1 MRLGLALGY
10 WGRGP
15 AADHLTLAR
24 EAERLGYDSVWT
36 AESWGSDAFTPLTWI
51 AARTSRIKLGTA
63 VAQMAARSPTATAM
77 HALTLDHLS
86 GGRMM
91 LGLGLSG
98 PQVVEGWYGRP
109 FPASPL
115 TATREYVD
123 VVRQVLRREGPVT
136 LDGRFHALPYR
147 GADGTGL
154 GKPLKPITHPLR
166 AGLPVLLGAEGPRN
180 VAQTVRIADG
190 WLPLYWS
197 PTRPEV
203 YEASLAGLLRETG
216 GEGRPGPCRQTPDC
230 PATPCTLLHARPRSR
245 GRCPHCRTPHSP
257 ECIQYEGPRA
267 ARREHAPDAAGP
279 ALRADDG
286 SSTTGPSRFLVA
298 PMARVKVCD
307 DVAEGLL
314 PVKAMLGFYIGGMGP
329 MQGRTE
335 HSIGGGGRATGGRN
349 FHADLMARM
358 GYEEEAHRI
367 QRLFLEGRREEAVLA
382 VPDAFADEIS
392 LVGPRRRIAERLE
405 LWRKGPVTDL
415 LALSPDPH
423 TLRVLAEL
431 NT

>member
-15 AADHLTLAR
+15 DPAHLDLAR
-24 EAERLGYDSVWT
+24 EAEDLGYTSVWT
-36 AESWGSDAFTPLTWI
+36 SEAWGSDAFTPLTWI
-51 AARTSRIKLGTA
+51 AAHTSRIRLGTA
-63 VAQMAARSPTATAM
+63 IAQMAARTPTATAM

-109 FPASPL
+109 FPRSPL

-123 VVRQVLRREGPVT
+123 VVRQVLAREAPVA
-136 LDGRFHALPYR
+136 LDGRFHSHPYN
-147 GADGTGL
+147 GPDATGL

-166 AGLPVLLGAEGPRN
+166 ADLPVLLGAEGPKN
-180 VAQTVRIADG
+180 IAQTTRIADG

-197 PTRPEV
+197 PLRPDV
-203 YEASLAGLLRETG
+203 YEASLTGLRDGFMIAPL
-216 GEGRPGPCRQTPDC
+216 
-230 PATPCTLLHARPRSR
+230 ARA
-245 GRCPHCRTPHSP
+245 H
-257 ECIQYEGPRA
+257 
-267 ARREHAPDAAGP
+267 
-279 ALRADDG
+279 
-286 SSTTGPSRFLVA
+286 
-298 PMARVKVCD
+298 VCD

-314 PVKAMLGFYIGGMGP
+314 PVKAMLGFYIGGMG
-329 MQGRTE
+329 
-335 HSIGGGGRATGGRN
+335 AAARN

-358 GYEEEAHRI
+358 GYAEEARRI
-367 QRLFLEGRREEAVLA
+367 QRLFLEGRRQEAVLA

-392 LVGPRRRIAERLE
+392 LVGPRERIAERLE

-415 LALSPDPH
+415 LVTAPDPH

-431 NT
+431 SL

>member
-15 AADHLTLAR
+15 AADHLALAQ
-24 EAERLGYDSVWT
+24 EAERLGYASVWT

-51 AARTSRIKLGTA
+51 AARTSRIGLGTA

-86 GGRMM
+86 GGRML

-123 VVRQVLRREGPVT
+123 VVRQVLRREAPVV
-136 LDGRFHALPYR
+136 LEGRFHSLPYR

-154 GKPLKPITHPLR
+154 GKPLKPVTHPLR

-180 VAQTVRIADG
+180 VAQTLRIADG

-197 PTRPEV
+197 PTRPEAYGV
-203 YEASLAGLLRETG
+203 SPAALHGSGG
-216 GEGRPGPCRQTPDC
+216 GERP
-230 PATPCTLLHARPRSR
+230 
-245 GRCPHCRTPHSP
+245 
-257 ECIQYEGPRA
+257 
-267 ARREHAPDAAGP
+267 
-279 ALRADDG
+279 
-286 SSTTGPSRFLVA
+286 FMVA
-298 PMARVKVCD
+298 PMARVAVCD
-307 DVAEGLL
+307 DVGEGLL
-314 PVKAMLGFYIGGMGP
+314 PVKAMLAFYIGGMG
-329 MQGRTE
+329 
-335 HSIGGGGRATGGRN
+335 HAARN

-358 GYEEEAHRI
+358 GYEEEARRI
-367 QRLFLEGRREEAVLA
+367 QRLFLAGRREEAVRA

-392 LVGPRRRIAERLE
+392 LVGPRGRIAERLE
-405 LWRKGPVTDL
+405 LWRRGPVTDL
-415 LALSPDPH
+415 LAVSPDPG

-431 NT
+431 NS

>member
-15 AADHLTLAR
+15 NPAHLDLAR
-24 EAERLGYDSVWT
+24 EAEELGYASVWT
-36 AESWGSDAFTPLTWI
+36 AEAWGSDAFTPLTWI
-51 AARTSRIKLGTA
+51 AAHTSRIRLGTA
-63 VAQMAARSPTATAM
+63 IAQMAARTPTATAM

-109 FPASPL
+109 FPRSPL

-123 VVRQVLRREGPVT
+123 VVRQVLRREAPVA
-136 LDGRFHALPYR
+136 LDGRFHSHPYN
-147 GADGTGL
+147 GPDATGL

-166 AGLPVLLGAEGPRN
+166 AGLPVLLGAEGPKN
-180 VAQTVRIADG
+180 IAQTTRIADG

-197 PTRPEV
+197 PLRTDV
-203 YEASLAGLLRETG
+203 YEASLSVLP
-216 GEGRPGPCRQTPDC
+216 EGFM
-230 PATPCTLLHARPRSR
+230 
-245 GRCPHCRTPHSP
+245 
-257 ECIQYEGPRA
+257 I
-267 ARREHAPDAAGP
+267 
-279 ALRADDG
+279 
-286 SSTTGPSRFLVA
+286 A
-298 PMARVKVCD
+298 PMARAQVCD

-314 PVKAMLGFYIGGMGP
+314 PVKAMLGFYIGGMGAA
-329 MQGRTE
+329 
-335 HSIGGGGRATGGRN
+335 SRN

-358 GYEEEAHRI
+358 GYEEEARHI
-367 QRLFLEGRREEAVLA
+367 QQLFLQGRKQEAVLA

-392 LVGPRRRIAERLE
+392 LVGPRERIAERLE

-415 LALSPDPH
+415 LVTAPDPH

-431 NT
+431 NQ

>member
-15 AADHLTLAR
+15 NPDHVPLAQ

-36 AESWGSDAFTPLTWI
+36 AESWGSDVFTPLTWL
-51 AARTSRIKLGTA
+51 AAHTSRIKLGTA
-63 VAQMAARSPTATAM
+63 VAQMAARSPTTTAM

-109 FPASPL
+109 FPKSPL

-123 VVRQVLRREGPVT
+123 VVRQVLSREAPVE
-136 LDGRFHALPYR
+136 LNGRFHTHPYQ
-147 GADGTGL
+147 GPDATGL

-166 AGLPVLLGAEGPRN
+166 PELPILLGAEGPKN
-180 VAQTVRIADG
+180 ITQTTRIADG

-197 PTRPEV
+197 PLRPDV
-203 YEASLAGLLRETG
+203 YEASLTDVR
-216 GEGRPGPCRQTPDC
+216 
-230 PATPCTLLHARPRSR
+230 
-245 GRCPHCRTPHSP
+245 
-257 ECIQYEGPRA
+257 
-267 ARREHAPDAAGP
+267 
-279 ALRADDG
+279 DD
-286 SSTTGPSRFLVA
+286 FLIA
-298 PMARVKVCD
+298 PMAQARVCD
-307 DVAEGLL
+307 DISEGLL
-314 PVKAMLGFYIGGMGP
+314 PVKTMLGFYIGGMG
-329 MQGRTE
+329 
-335 HSIGGGGRATGGRN
+335 HAKHN

-358 GYEEEAHRI
+358 GYEEEARRI
-367 QRLFLEGRREEAVLA
+367 QHLFLEGHREEAVLA

-392 LVGPRRRIAERLE
+392 LVGPRERIAERLE

-415 LALSPDPH
+415 LVLSPDRH
-423 TLRVLAEL
+423 TLQVLAEL
-431 NT
+431 NEAST

>member
-15 AADHLTLAR
+15 SADHVPLAQ

-51 AARTSRIKLGTA
+51 AAQTSRIKLGTA
-63 VAQMAARSPTATAM
+63 VAQMAARSPTTTAM

-109 FPASPL
+109 FPKSPL

-123 VVRQVLRREGPVT
+123 VVRQVLRREGPVE
-136 LDGRFHALPYR
+136 LAGRFHSHPYR
-147 GADGTGL
+147 GDDGTGL
-154 GKPLKPITHPLR
+154 GKALKPITHPLR
-166 AGLPVLLGAEGPRN
+166 AELPVLLGAEGPKN
-180 VAQTVRIADG
+180 IAQTTRIADG

-197 PTRPEV
+197 PMRTDL
-203 YEASLAGLLRETG
+203 YTASLEA
-216 GEGRPGPCRQTPDC
+216 
-230 PATPCTLLHARPRSR
+230 
-245 GRCPHCRTPHSP
+245 
-257 ECIQYEGPRA
+257 
-267 ARREHAPDAAGP
+267 APD
-279 ALRADDG
+279 
-286 SSTTGPSRFLVA
+286 TFLVA
-298 PMARVKVCD
+298 PMAQARVCD

-314 PVKAMLGFYIGGMGP
+314 PVKTMLGFYIGGMG
-329 MQGRTE
+329 
-335 HSIGGGGRATGGRN
+335 HAARN

-358 GYEEEAHRI
+358 GFEAEAHRI
-367 QRLFLEGRREEAVLA
+367 QELFLAGRKEEAVLA

-392 LVGPRRRIAERLE
+392 LVGPRERIAERLE
-405 LWRKGPVTDL
+405 LWRKGQVTDL
-415 LALSPDPH
+415 LVLSPDPH

-431 NT
+431 NS

>member
-15 AADHLTLAR
+15 NPAHLELAR
-24 EAERLGYDSVWT
+24 AAEEFGYASVWT
-36 AESWGSDAFTPLTWI
+36 AEAWGSDAFTPLTWI
-51 AARTSRIKLGTA
+51 AAHTSRIRLGTA
-63 VAQMAARSPTATAM
+63 VAQMAARTPTATAM

-123 VVRQVLRREGPVT
+123 VIRQVLRREAPVA
-136 LDGRFHALPYR
+136 LDGRFHAHPYA

-154 GKPLKPITHPLR
+154 GKPLKSITHPLR
-166 AGLPVLLGAEGPRN
+166 PDLPVLLGAEGPKN
-180 VAQTVRIADG
+180 VAQTTRIADG

-197 PTRPEV
+197 PTRPDV
-203 YEASLAGLLRETG
+203 YEASLAGLREG
-216 GEGRPGPCRQTPDC
+216 
-230 PATPCTLLHARPRSR
+230 
-245 GRCPHCRTPHSP
+245 
-257 ECIQYEGPRA
+257 
-267 ARREHAPDAAGP
+267 
-279 ALRADDG
+279 
-286 SSTTGPSRFLVA
+286 FLVA
-298 PMARVKVCD
+298 PMVRAQVCD

-314 PVKAMLGFYIGGMGP
+314 PVKAMLGFYIGGMG
-329 MQGRTE
+329 
-335 HSIGGGGRATGGRN
+335 HAARN

-358 GYEEEAHRI
+358 GYGEAARRI
-367 QRLFLEGRREEAVLA
+367 RELFLAGRRDEAVLA

-392 LVGPRRRIAERLE
+392 LVGPRQRIAERLE

-415 LALSPDPH
+415 LVTSPDPD
-423 TLRVLAEL
+423 TLRVLADL
-431 NT
+431 NA

>member
-15 AADHLTLAR
+15 SPDQVELTR

-51 AARTSRIKLGTA
+51 AARTSRIGLGTA
-63 VAQMAARSPTATAM
+63 VAQMAARSPTTTAM

-109 FPASPL
+109 FPKSPL

-123 VVRQVLRREGPVT
+123 VVRQVLRREGPVAT
-136 LDGRFHALPYR
+136 DGRFHALPYR
-147 GADGTGL
+147 GPDATGL
-154 GKPLKPITHPLR
+154 GRALKSITHPLR
-166 AGLPVLLGAEGPRN
+166 PDLPVLLGAEGPRN

-197 PTRPEV
+197 P
-203 YEASLAGLLRETG
+203 
-216 GEGRPGPCRQTPDC
+216 
-230 PATPCTLLHARPRSR
+230 SR
-245 GRCPHCRTPHSP
+245 
-257 ECIQYEGPRA
+257 
-267 ARREHAPDAAGP
+267 PDAYGP
-279 ALRADDG
+279 GIEELPEGFR
-286 SSTTGPSRFLVA
+286 VA

-307 DVAEGLL
+307 DVREGLL
-314 PVKAMLGFYIGGMGP
+314 AVKAMLGFYIGGMG
-329 MQGRTE
+329 
-335 HSIGGGGRATGGRN
+335 HATRN

-358 GYEEEAHRI
+358 GYEEEARHI
-367 QRLFLEGRREEAVLA
+367 QDLFLAGRREEAVLA

-392 LVGPRRRIAERLE
+392 LVGPRERIAERLE
-405 LWRKGPVTDL
+405 SWRKGPVTDL
-415 LALSPDPH
+415 LAVAPDL
-423 TLRVLAEL
+423 TSLRVLAEL
-431 NT
+431 NS

>member
-15 AADHLTLAR
+15 SADHVPLAR

-51 AARTSRIKLGTA
+51 AAHTSRIKLGTA
-63 VAQMAARSPTATAM
+63 IAQMAARSPTTTAM

-86 GGRMM
+86 GGRAL

-109 FPASPL
+109 FPRSPL

-123 VVRQVLRREGPVT
+123 VVRQVLGREGPVE
-136 LDGRFHALPYR
+136 LDGRFHRLPYD
-147 GADGTGL
+147 GPDGTGV
-154 GKPLKPITHPLR
+154 GKALKSVTHPLR
-166 AGLPVLLGAEGPRN
+166 ADLPVLLGAEGPKN
-180 VAQTVRIADG
+180 IAQTTRIADG

-197 PTRPEV
+197 PTRTDV
-203 YEASLAGLLRETG
+203 YEASLA
-216 GEGRPGPCRQTPDC
+216 D
-230 PATPCTLLHARPRSR
+230 
-245 GRCPHCRTPHSP
+245 
-257 ECIQYEGPRA
+257 
-267 ARREHAPDAAGP
+267 APDG
-279 ALRADDG
+279 
-286 SSTTGPSRFLVA
+286 FLIA
-298 PMARVKVCD
+298 PMARAKVCD

-314 PVKAMLGFYIGGMGP
+314 PVKAVLGFYIGGMG
-329 MQGRTE
+329 
-335 HSIGGGGRATGGRN
+335 HAKRN

-358 GYEEEAHRI
+358 GYEEEARRI
-367 QRLFLEGRREEAVLA
+367 QRLFLDGRREEAVLA

-415 LALSPDPH
+415 LVLAPDPH

-431 NT
+431 NS

>member
-15 AADHLTLAR
+15 SADHVPLAQ

-51 AARTSRIKLGTA
+51 AAQTSRIKLGTA
-63 VAQMAARSPTATAM
+63 VAQMAARSPTTTAM

-86 GGRMM
+86 GGRVM

-109 FPASPL
+109 FPKSPL

-123 VVRQVLRREGPVT
+123 VVRQVLRREAPVE
-136 LDGRFHALPYR
+136 LDGRFHSHPYR
-147 GADGTGL
+147 GADGTGI
-154 GKPLKPITHPLR
+154 GKALKPITHPLR
-166 AGLPVLLGAEGPRN
+166 ADLPVLLGAEGPKN
-180 VAQTVRIADG
+180 IAQTTRIADG

-197 PTRPEV
+197 PMRTDV
-203 YEASLAGLLRETG
+203 YQASLDA
-216 GEGRPGPCRQTPDC
+216 
-230 PATPCTLLHARPRSR
+230 
-245 GRCPHCRTPHSP
+245 
-257 ECIQYEGPRA
+257 
-267 ARREHAPDAAGP
+267 APDA
-279 ALRADDG
+279 REG
-286 SSTTGPSRFLVA
+286 SSKRNFLIA
-298 PMARVKVCD
+298 PMAQARVCD

-314 PVKAMLGFYIGGMGP
+314 PVKAMLGFYIGGMG
-329 MQGRTE
+329 
-335 HSIGGGGRATGGRN
+335 HAARN

-358 GYEEEAHRI
+358 GFEEEARRI
-367 QRLFLEGRREEAVLA
+367 QELFLAGRRQEAVLA

-392 LVGPRRRIAERLE
+392 LVGPRERIAERLE

-415 LALSPDPH
+415 LVLSPDPL
-423 TLRVLAEL
+423 TLRTLAEL
-431 NT
+431 NS

>member
-15 AADHLTLAR
+15 SPDHVALAQ

-36 AESWGSDAFTPLTWI
+36 AESWGSDVFTPLAWI
-51 AARTSRIKLGTA
+51 AAHTSRIRLGTA
-63 VAQMAARSPTATAM
+63 VAQMAARSPTTTAM

-86 GGRMM
+86 GGRML

-109 FPASPL
+109 FPSSPL

-123 VVRQVLRREGPVT
+123 VVRQVLRREAPVE
-136 LDGRFHALPYR
+136 LAGRFHSHPYR
-147 GADGTGL
+147 GPDATGL

-166 AGLPVLLGAEGPRN
+166 PDLPILLGAEGPKN
-180 VAQTVRIADG
+180 VAQTTRIADG
-190 WLPLYWS
+190 WLPLYWP

-203 YEASLAGLLRETG
+203 YGPVVRE
-216 GEGRPGPCRQTPDC
+216 
-230 PATPCTLLHARPRSR
+230 L
-245 GRCPHCRTPHSP
+245 P
-257 ECIQYEGPRA
+257 EN
-267 ARREHAPDAAGP
+267 
-279 ALRADDG
+279 
-286 SSTTGPSRFLVA
+286 FLVA
-298 PMARVKVCD
+298 PLAQARVCD

-314 PVKAMLGFYIGGMGP
+314 PVKAMLGFYIGGMG
-329 MQGRTE
+329 
-335 HSIGGGGRATGGRN
+335 HAARN

-367 QRLFLEGRREEAVLA
+367 QELFLSGRREEAVLA

-392 LVGPRRRIAERLE
+392 LVGPRERIAKRLE

-415 LALSPDPH
+415 LALAPDPH

-431 NT
+431 GSR

>member
-15 AADHLTLAR
+15 SPGHVELAL

-51 AARTSRIKLGTA
+51 AARTSRIRLGTA
-63 VAQMAARSPTATAM
+63 VAQMAARSPTTTAM
-77 HALTLDHLS
+77 HAVTLDHLS

-109 FPASPL
+109 FPSSPL

-123 VVRQVLRREGPVT
+123 VVRQVLARRGPVET
-136 LDGRFHALPYR
+136 AGRFHSHPYR
-147 GADGTGL
+147 GPDATGL

-166 AGLPVLLGAEGPRN
+166 ADLPVLLGAEGPKN
-180 VAQTVRIADG
+180 VGQTIRIADG

-197 PTRPEV
+197 PNRPEA
-203 YEASLAGLLRETG
+203 Y
-216 GEGRPGPCRQTPDC
+216 
-230 PATPCTLLHARPRSR
+230 
-245 GRCPHCRTPHSP
+245 
-257 ECIQYEGPRA
+257 
-267 ARREHAPDAAGP
+267 GP
-279 ALRADDG
+279 AVAELPEG
-286 SSTTGPSRFLVA
+286 FLVA
-298 PMARVKVCD
+298 PLARALVCD

-314 PVKAMLGFYIGGMGP
+314 PVKAMLGFYIGGMG
-329 MQGRTE
+329 
-335 HSIGGGGRATGGRN
+335 HATRN

-358 GYEEEAHRI
+358 GYEEEARRV
-367 QRLFLEGRREEAVLA
+367 QELFLAGRREEAVLA
-382 VPDAFADEIS
+382 VPDAFADEVS
-392 LVGPRRRIAERLE
+392 LVGPRERIAERLE

-415 LALSPDPH
+415 LVVAPDPH
-423 TLRVLAEL
+423 TLGVLAEL
-431 NT
+431 NS

>member
-15 AADHLTLAR
+15 DTAHVPLAQ

-51 AARTSRIKLGTA
+51 AARTSTIKLGTA
-63 VAQMAARSPTATAM
+63 VAQMAARSPVTTAM

-123 VVRQVLRREGPVT
+123 VVRQVLRRTAPVS
-136 LDGRFHALPYR
+136 LEGRFHPLPYR
-147 GADGTGL
+147 GPDGTGL

-190 WLPLYWS
+190 WLPLYWA
-197 PTRPEV
+197 PDRPEV
-203 YEASLAGLLRETG
+203 YG
-216 GEGRPGPCRQTPDC
+216 
-230 PATPCTLLHARPRSR
+230 
-245 GRCPHCRTPHSP
+245 
-257 ECIQYEGPRA
+257 
-267 ARREHAPDAAGP
+267 DAVRD
-279 ALRADDG
+279 L
-286 SSTTGPSRFLVA
+286 PSGFRVA
-298 PMARVKVCD
+298 PMVRVKVCD

-314 PVKAMLGFYIGGMGP
+314 PVKAMLGFYIGGMG
-329 MQGRTE
+329 
-335 HSIGGGGRATGGRN
+335 HASRN

-358 GYEEEAHRI
+358 GYPEAARRV
-367 QRLFLEGRREEAVLA
+367 QELFLAGRREEAVRA

-392 LVGPRRRIAERLE
+392 LVGPRARIARRLE
-405 LWRKGPVTDL
+405 AWRRGPVTDL
-415 LALSPDPH
+415 LALSPDPC

-431 NT
+431 NS

>member
-15 AADHLTLAR
+15 DPSHLPLAQ
-24 EAERLGYDSVWT
+24 EAERLGYHSVWT

-51 AARTSRIKLGTA
+51 AAHTSRIRLGTA
-63 VAQMAARSPTATAM
+63 VAQLAARSPTTTAM

-109 FPASPL
+109 FPRSPL

-123 VVRQVLRREGPVT
+123 VVRQVLRRAAPVE
-136 LDGRFHALPYR
+136 LDGRFHPLPYR
-147 GADGTGL
+147 GEDGTGL
-154 GKPLKPITHPLR
+154 GKALKPITHPLR
-166 AGLPVLLGAEGPRN
+166 ADLPVLLGAEGPKN
-180 VAQTVRIADG
+180 IAQTARIADG

-197 PTRPEV
+197 PTRTGA
-203 YEASLAGLLRETG
+203 YEAL
-216 GEGRPGPCRQTPDC
+216 
-230 PATPCTLLHARPRSR
+230 PAD
-245 GRCPHCRTPHSP
+245 
-257 ECIQYEGPRA
+257 
-267 ARREHAPDAAGP
+267 RRED
-279 ALRADDG
+279 
-286 SSTTGPSRFLVA
+286 FLVA
-298 PMARVKVCD
+298 PMARAQVCD

-314 PVKAMLGFYIGGMGP
+314 PVKAMLGFYIGGMG
-329 MQGRTE
+329 
-335 HSIGGGGRATGGRN
+335 HAARN

-358 GYEEEAHRI
+358 GYEEEARRI
-367 QRLFLEGRREEAVLA
+367 QELFLAGRREDAIRA
-382 VPDAFADEIS
+382 VPDSFADEIS
-392 LVGPRRRIAERLE
+392 LVGPRERIAERLE

-415 LALSPDPH
+415 LLLAPDPH

-431 NT
+431 NS

>member
-15 AADHLTLAR
+15 DPAQLGLVT
-24 EAERLGYDSVWT
+24 EAEALGYDSVWT

-51 AARTSRIKLGTA
+51 AAHTSRIRLGTA
-63 VAQMAARSPTATAM
+63 VAQMAARTPTATAM

-123 VVRQVLRREGPVT
+123 LVRQVLRREGPVT
-136 LDGRFHALPYR
+136 LDGRFHSHPYR
-147 GADGTGL
+147 GPDSTGTGRA
-154 GKPLKPITHPLR
+154 LKSVTHPLR
-166 AGLPVLLGAEGPRN
+166 ADLPVLLGAEGPRN
-180 VAQTVRIADG
+180 VAQTTRIADG
-190 WLPLYWS
+190 WIPLYWS
-197 PTRPEV
+197 PTRTDLHRDALSALPEGFV
-203 YEASLAGLLRETG
+203 IAPLA
-216 GEGRPGPCRQTPDC
+216 
-230 PATPCTLLHARPRSR
+230 
-245 GRCPHCRTPHSP
+245 
-257 ECIQYEGPRA
+257 RA
-267 ARREHAPDAAGP
+267 
-279 ALRADDG
+279 
-286 SSTTGPSRFLVA
+286 
-298 PMARVKVCD
+298 KVCD

-314 PVKAMLGFYIGGMGP
+314 PVKAMLGFYIGGMG
-329 MQGRTE
+329 
-335 HSIGGGGRATGGRN
+335 HAARN

-358 GYEEEAHRI
+358 GYEDEARHV
-367 QRLFLEGRREEAVLA
+367 QRLFLAGRGREAVLA

-392 LVGPRRRIAERLE
+392 LVGPRERIAERLA
-405 LWRKGPVTDL
+405 LWRAGPVTDL
-415 LALSPDPH
+415 LLTAPDPH

-431 NT
+431 NG

>member
-15 AADHLTLAR
+15 SPDHVPLAR
-24 EAERLGYDSVWT
+24 EAERLGYHSVWT

-51 AARTSRIKLGTA
+51 AAKTSTIRLGTA
-63 VAQMAARSPTATAM
+63 VAQMAARPPTTTAM

-86 GGRMM
+86 GGRLM

-123 VVRQVLRREGPVT
+123 VVRQVLRREGPVEAA
-136 LDGRFHALPYR
+136 GRFHAHPYR
-147 GADGTGL
+147 GPDATGL

-166 AGLPVLLGAEGPRN
+166 PGLPVLLGAEGPKN

-190 WLPLYWS
+190 WLPLYWA
-197 PTRPEV
+197 PDRPEV
-203 YEASLAGLLRETG
+203 YGPAVAGLP
-216 GEGRPGPCRQTPDC
+216 EG
-230 PATPCTLLHARPRSR
+230 
-245 GRCPHCRTPHSP
+245 
-257 ECIQYEGPRA
+257 
-267 ARREHAPDAAGP
+267 
-279 ALRADDG
+279 
-286 SSTTGPSRFLVA
+286 FLVA
-298 PMARVKVCD
+298 PMAHVKVCD
-307 DVAEGLL
+307 DVAAGLL
-314 PVKAMLGFYIGGMGP
+314 PVKAMLGFYIGGMG
-329 MQGRTE
+329 
-335 HSIGGGGRATGGRN
+335 HAARN

-358 GYEEEAHRI
+358 GFAEEAGRI
-367 QRLFLEGRREEAVLA
+367 QRLFLEGRRREAVEA

-392 LVGPRRRIAERLE
+392 LVGPRERIAERLE
-405 LWRKGPVTDL
+405 SWRKGPVTDL

-431 NT
+431 NS

>member
-15 AADHLTLAR
+15 SPDHVPLAR

-51 AARTSRIKLGTA
+51 AARTSTIKLGTA
-63 VAQMAARSPTATAM
+63 VAQMAARSPATTAM

-86 GGRMM
+86 GGRVL

-109 FPASPL
+109 FPKSPL
-115 TATREYVD
+115 TATREYVN

-136 LDGRFHALPYR
+136 VDGRFHPLPYR
-147 GADGTGL
+147 GPDATGL

-180 VAQTVRIADG
+180 VAQTARIADG
-190 WLPLYWS
+190 WLPLYWAPS
-197 PTRPEV
+197 RPEV
-203 YEASLAGLLRETG
+203 YGPAVAGLP
-216 GEGRPGPCRQTPDC
+216 EG
-230 PATPCTLLHARPRSR
+230 
-245 GRCPHCRTPHSP
+245 
-257 ECIQYEGPRA
+257 
-267 ARREHAPDAAGP
+267 
-279 ALRADDG
+279 
-286 SSTTGPSRFLVA
+286 FLVA
-298 PMARVKVCD
+298 PMAQVRVCD
-307 DVAEGLL
+307 DVAAGLL
-314 PVKAMLGFYIGGMGP
+314 PVKAMLGFYIGGMG
-329 MQGRTE
+329 
-335 HSIGGGGRATGGRN
+335 HAARN

-358 GYEEEAHRI
+358 GYEEEARRI
-367 QRLFLEGRREEAVLA
+367 QELFLSGRREEAVLA

-392 LVGPRRRIAERLE
+392 LVGPRERIAERLE

-431 NT
+431 NS

>member
-15 AADHLTLAR
+15 DAAHVPLAQ

-51 AARTSRIKLGTA
+51 AARTSTIKLGTA
-63 VAQMAARSPTATAM
+63 VAQMAARSPVTTAM

-86 GGRMM
+86 GGRMT

-123 VVRQVLRREGPVT
+123 VVRQVLRRTAPVS
-136 LDGRFHALPYR
+136 LDGRFHPLPYR
-147 GADGTGL
+147 GPDGTGL

-166 AGLPVLLGAEGPRN
+166 PELPVLLGAEGPRN

-190 WLPLYWS
+190 WLPLYWA
-197 PTRPEV
+197 PDRPEV
-203 YEASLAGLLRETG
+203 YGDAVRELPAGFR
-216 GEGRPGPCRQTPDC
+216 
-230 PATPCTLLHARPRSR
+230 
-245 GRCPHCRTPHSP
+245 
-257 ECIQYEGPRA
+257 
-267 ARREHAPDAAGP
+267 
-279 ALRADDG
+279 
-286 SSTTGPSRFLVA
+286 VA
-298 PMARVKVCD
+298 PMVRVRVCD

-314 PVKAMLGFYIGGMGP
+314 PVKAMLGFYIGGMG
-329 MQGRTE
+329 
-335 HSIGGGGRATGGRN
+335 HASRN

-358 GYEEEAHRI
+358 GYPQAARRVQE
-367 QRLFLEGRREEAVLA
+367 LFLAGRREEAVRA

-392 LVGPRRRIAERLE
+392 LVGPRARIAKRLE
-405 LWRKGPVTDL
+405 AWRKGPVTDL
-415 LALSPDPH
+415 LALSPDPC

-431 NT
+431 NS